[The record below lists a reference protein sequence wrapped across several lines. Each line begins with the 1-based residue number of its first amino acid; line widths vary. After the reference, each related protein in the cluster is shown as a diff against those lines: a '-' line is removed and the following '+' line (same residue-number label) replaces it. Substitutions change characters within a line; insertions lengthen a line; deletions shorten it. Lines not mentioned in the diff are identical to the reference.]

1 MGLVQASIFD
11 GSQRFFIDKPIR
23 LIELFAGYGS
33 QALALKYLGVPF
45 EHWRISEW
53 AYKSIQA
60 YKDIHF
66 GDDETDYSEG
76 LTSDEITNFLFGCS
90 ISANYNTPL
99 TRQQIAHYSEKMR
112 RTIYNNIKATRN
124 LGSICNIK
132 AADLGITESDKYTYI
147 MTYSF
152 PCQDLSSAGSGL
164 GMAKDSGTRSSL
176 LWEVDRLLSECKTLP
191 QVLLMENVPEVIG
204 AKNMPNFAKWL
215 ARLENLG
222 YRSKWK
228 VLNATDFNVPQNRKR
243 CFMVSVLGDYF
254 FDFPQAIGC
263 ELRLKDVLEDKVDER
278 YYLKEGTIIALAEH
292 KARHEA
298 KGNGFGWKPI
308 DPYGGGGYFART
320 IKTESGYR
328 PDSNFILETP
338 REGVSDGD
346 ECRLPS
352 SGERRKGIRKSN
364 ASKCGNGDSVSE
376 GFDGIMLGTSEKYTY
391 PPLADTSR
399 SITSKGKNGVVE
411 GR

>member
-308 DPYGGGGYFART
+308 DPYGGGVLR
-320 IKTESGYR
+320 KNNQNRKRLS
-328 PDSNFILETP
+328 P
-338 REGVSDGD
+338 R
-346 ECRLPS
+346 
-352 SGERRKGIRKSN
+352 
-364 ASKCGNGDSVSE
+364 
-376 GFDGIMLGTSEKYTY
+376 
-391 PPLADTSR
+391 
-399 SITSKGKNGVVE
+399 
-411 GR
+411 